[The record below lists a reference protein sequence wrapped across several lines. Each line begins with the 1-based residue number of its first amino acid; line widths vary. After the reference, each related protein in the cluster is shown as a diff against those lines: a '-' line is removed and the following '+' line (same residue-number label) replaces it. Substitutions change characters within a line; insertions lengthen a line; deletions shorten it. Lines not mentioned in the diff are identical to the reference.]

1 MNFTRA
7 LAIGRKEFYHL
18 LRDRLNLAVALLLPV
33 VIVSTLGAAIEFN
46 VRDLRLAVYD
56 RDQTAASRRLIETF
70 TSSGYFK
77 PVVVDSPAAALSE
90 IESDRARAALLIEPD
105 FEKRIRSGR
114 GARAQVLVDGSDS
127 ATLGP
132 IQGYVASIQS
142 LAAEKITGEKHTPVI
157 RVATRYFYNPELRS
171 RWYFVPGVGVVSL
184 AILSILLTSVTV
196 AKEWESGS
204 MELLLSTPAEP
215 IEIIVGKILPYL
227 GLGFIGVS
235 VVYVVARVVFG
246 VPFEGSLA
254 AYAIGT
260 LLFLFACFAQGI
272 LISVSTPVQ
281 QIATQNALVSGLMPA
296 LLLSGFIF
304 SISNMPKVFQVITA
318 FMGVR
323 WFMQISRVSYL
334 AEGLSG
340 LAFPLLCLTGITAG
354 LVSLAI
360 AKFKTDVEP

>member
-1 MNFTRA
+1 MNLTRT
-7 LAIGRKEFYHL
+7 LAIGEKEMYHL

-46 VRDLRLAVYD
+46 VKDLRLAVYD
-56 RDQTAASRRLIETF
+56 RDKTAASRRLIETF
-70 TSSGYFK
+70 TSSGYFV
-77 PVVVDSPAAALSE
+77 PVGVESPEAALAE
-90 IESDRARAALLIEPD
+90 IESERARAALLIEPD
-105 FEKRIRSGR
+105 FEKRVRSGR
-114 GARAQVLVDGSDS
+114 GASAQILVDASDS
-127 ATLGP
+127 STIGP
-132 IQGYVASIQS
+132 IQGYVSAIQT
-142 LAAEKITGEKHTPVI
+142 LAAEKITGEKLRPL
-157 RVATRYFYNPELRS
+157 VAVKTRYLYNPELRS

-227 GLGFIGVS
+227 GLGFVGVS
-235 VVYVVARVVFG
+235 FVYAVARAAFG
-246 VPFEGSLA
+246 VPFHGSLLV
-254 AYAIGT
+254 YAVGT

-304 SISNMPKVFQVITA
+304 SIGNMPKVFQVVTSL
-318 FMGVR
+318 MGVR
-323 WFMQISRVSYL
+323 WFMEISRVSYL

-340 LAFPLLCLTGITAG
+340 LAFPMLCLTGITVG
-354 LVSLAI
+354 LTALAI